1 MMEKAPTILVVD
13 DEEMIQKLLKVN
25 LIADGYE
32 VITASSGEEALALM
46 DKQEP
51 DLIILDIMM
60 PGIDGFQT
68 LNLIRKRSEVPVIML
83 TARAEELTL
92 RDSLDLGAD
101 DYVQKPFS
109 LLELSA
115 RIRAKRRR
123 SGKSTIVPK

>member
-1 MMEKAPTILVVD
+1 MEKQPTILVVD
-13 DEEMIQKLLKVN
+13 DEEMIQKLLRVN

-60 PGIDGFQT
+60 PGMDGFQT
-68 LNLIRKRSEVPVIML
+68 LNLIRKRSDIPVIML

-92 RDSLDLGAD
+92 RDSLELGAD

-109 LLELSA
+109 LFELSA

-123 SGKSTIVPK
+123 TENTVINRK